1 MRNEKVCREFDLLF
15 SRVQMEDKNF
25 FNYFVSYSLGVMKN
39 KIDEF
44 DLELMEN
51 VFNVMKKVRE
61 EDPVVDPSIYPP
73 GSITPGIPEDKD
85 ENQDQEIEVSEC
97 CYSDYTVHLLGVG
110 SINSGPPDP
119 VEYCVNCGNRCES
132 IWITKGELERYHESG
147 EKVKR

>member
-61 EDPVVDPSIYPP
+61 EEPVVLPSDFPP
-73 GSITPGIPEDKD
+73 GSITPGIPEDED
-85 ENQDQEIEVSEC
+85 YNIEVSDC
-97 CYSDYTVHLLGVG
+97 CYADYACHLLGEG
-110 SINSGPPDP
+110 SINMGPPDP
-119 VEYCVNCGNRCES
+119 VEYCVNCKNRCET
-132 IWITKGELERYHESG
+132 IWITKEELERYHESG